1 MPVPP
6 DRDGRIAARKII
18 SSCPDDY
25 KFCHLF
31 TQPGDVS
38 SICSPPFFYECKL
51 IQPPAALQKYIR
63 AKVQLTCLLGSSTY
77 ICGNRVYVY
86 NTSVIR

>member
-38 SICSPPFFYECKL
+38 SICSPPFFFFFTN
-51 IQPPAALQKYIR
+51 
-63 AKVQLTCLLGSSTY
+63 VD
-77 ICGNRVYVY
+77 
-86 NTSVIR
+86 